1 MKKRILATLLTMAL
15 AISLVACG
23 GKKNNIP
30 EEPETEESSDKVIDE
45 VDTQQDDLNE
55 AGFKEVEKINIDTDE
70 ITLKYTGHE
79 ILDDSVLEDDGET
92 QRPIKELIVYFDYT
106 NKTSVGSRIFE
117 AVQTEAYQNGI
128 SLTNWMGTSYDE
140 ENEALGNSYK
150 EIMDGATL
158 NVALAY
164 ELEDAENQ
172 VKLRVD
178 NSAITYQLNGD
189 EEIQSQ
195 EMIINLK

>member
-117 AVQTEAYQNGI
+117 SVQTEAYQNGI

>member
-1 MKKRILATLLTMAL
+1 MKKKILATLLTMAL

-23 GKKNNIP
+23 EKENNIS
-30 EEPETEESSDKVIDE
+30 EEPGTTESSDKVIDE
-45 VDTQQDDLNE
+45 VEQDNLNE
-55 AGFKEVEKINIDTDE
+55 AGFKEVDEINIDTDE

-158 NVALAY
+158 SIALAY
-164 ELEDAENQ
+164 ELENAESQ
-172 VKLRVD
+172 VTLRID